1 MAVNLIREGK
11 PEYTNKTTVLS
22 QVTDKI
28 YYIMLYRVDLAM
40 SGIQTHSFSGDDIT
54 IVLSLFV
61 TVLSW

>member
-11 PEYTNKTTVLS
+11 QEYSNKTTDLS

-40 SGIQTHSFSGDDIT
+40 RGIQSHGFSGDDIT
-54 IVLSLFV
+54 IVCIFV
-61 TVLSW
+61 C